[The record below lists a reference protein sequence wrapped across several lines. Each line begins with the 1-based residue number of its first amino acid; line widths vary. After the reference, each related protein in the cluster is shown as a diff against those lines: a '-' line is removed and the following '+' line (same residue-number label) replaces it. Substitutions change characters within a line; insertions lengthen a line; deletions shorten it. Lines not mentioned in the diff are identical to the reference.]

1 MGFFVPEYLK
11 KINNWVVWK
20 KEGQKY
26 VKKVPYDPR
35 TGRRANPTKS
45 CCCYD
50 DAINFYKYGGSF
62 DGIGFCFT
70 QNCNMTFIDLDNCIQ
85 ENGEENSLAK
95 QLQIMFSD
103 CYMEYS
109 QSEKGIHIIC
119 IGSIPKA
126 IKTQEIEIYSKDRYI
141 ALTGN
146 NLNFNEPKEAQ
157 ERLNMLFKQYSKNF
171 SNYHLN
177 SKSSFKLLEKPQTI
191 TSTKDINTLTQIIK
205 RSKQGEKWQ
214 RLHSGNLQGYKSTS
228 EAAQAYI
235 TIVNYFA
242 NGNEK
247 LIKKLFSLSQFSS
260 INQKYLKDYYI
271 NRMITNAQ
279 NSLTYKNTYKR
290 SKVTTK
296 NRNLLDDI
304 KETKRKHF

>member
-50 DAINFYKYGGSF
+50 EAINFYKYGGSF
-62 DGIGFCFT
+62 NGIGFCFT
-70 QNCNMTFIDLDNCIQ
+70 QDCNMTFIDLDNCITK
-85 ENGEENSLAK
+85 NDEETELAK
-95 QLQIMFSD
+95 QLQIMFLD

-119 IGSIPKA
+119 IGSIPRA
-126 IKTQEIEIYSKDRYI
+126 IKTPEIEIYSKDRYV

-146 NLNFNEPKEAQ
+146 NLNFNEPQ
-157 ERLNMLFKQYSKNF
+157 ERLNKLFEKYSKNF
-171 SNYHLN
+171 SNHHLN

-214 RLHSGNLQGYKSTS
+214 RLHNGNLQGYKSTS

-235 TIVNYFA
+235 AIVNYFA

-247 LIKKLFSLSQFSS
+247 LIKILFSLSQFSS
-260 INQKYLKDYYI
+260 INQKYKEDYYI
-271 NRMITNAQ
+271 DRMITNAQ
-279 NSLTYKNTYKR
+279 KSLTYKR
-290 SKVTTK
+290 SKVNTK
-296 NRNLLDDI
+296 NRNQLDDI

>member
-1 MGFFVPEYLK
+1 MGFFIPETLK

-50 DAINFYKYGGSF
+50 EAINFYKYGGSF
-62 DGIGFCFT
+62 NGIGFCFT
-70 QNCNMTFIDLDNCIQ
+70 QDCNMTFIDLDNCITK
-85 ENGEENSLAK
+85 NDEETELAK

-119 IGSIPKA
+119 IGSIPRA
-126 IKTQEIEIYSKDRYI
+126 IKTPEIEIYSKDRYV

-146 NLNFNEPKEAQ
+146 NLNFNEPQEAQ
-157 ERLNMLFKQYSKNF
+157 ERLNKLFEKYSKNF
-171 SNYHLN
+171 SNHHLN

-205 RSKQGEKWQ
+205 CSKQGEKWQ
-214 RLHSGNLQGYKSTS
+214 RLHNGNLQGYKSTS
-228 EAAQAYI
+228 EAAQSYI
-235 TIVNYFA
+235 AIVNYFA

-247 LIKKLFSLSQFSS
+247 LIKILFSLSQFLS
-260 INQKYLKDYYI
+260 INQKYKEDYYI
-271 NRMITNAQ
+271 DRMITNAQ
-279 NSLTYKNTYKR
+279 KSLTYKR
-290 SKVTTK
+290 SKVNTK
-296 NRNLLDDI
+296 NRNQLDDI

>member
-1 MGFFVPEYLK
+1 MGFFIPETLK

-26 VKKVPYDPR
+26 VKKVPYNPK

-70 QNCNMTFIDLDNCIQ
+70 PNCNMTFIDLDNCIQ
-85 ENGEENSLAK
+85 ENGEETELAK
-95 QLQIMFSD
+95 QLQIMFAD

-109 QSEKGIHIIC
+109 QSEQGIHIIC
-119 IGSIPKA
+119 IGSIPRA
-126 IKTQEIEIYSKDRYI
+126 IKTPEIEIYSKDRYV

-157 ERLNMLFKQYSKNF
+157 KRLNKLFDKYSKNY
-171 SNYHLN
+171 SNNLLTF
-177 SKSSFKLLEKPQTI
+177 KSVTKISLT
-191 TSTKDINTLTQIIK
+191 TSAKDINALIQIIK

-214 RLHSGNLQGYKSTS
+214 KLHHGNIYGYKSTS

-235 TIVNYFA
+235 AIVNYFA

-247 LIKKLFSLSQFSS
+247 LIKILFSLSQFPH
-260 INQKYLKDYYI
+260 INKKYKEDYYI

-290 SKVTTK
+290 LKVNTK
-296 NRNLLDDI
+296 NRNQLDDI